1 MNQKYAAP
9 AASRLTLDFWP
20 TVKVYLGLSWLMSH
34 IGRIME
40 LSQHWRWHPR
50 GADKC
55 HPLWSSFLCP
65 RSVSTPGVQT
75 PMRALLCAPEH
86 ATLGLVTRRAQWPT
100 HLCAPVYRVIVMIV
114 SIDYLLCIV
123 VSHISNVHWR
133 WPSPICVTCI
143 FHFRVSWPHQRVYAW
158 FKEFQSTFE
167 NV

>member
-34 IGRIME
+34 IARIME

-65 RSVSTPGVQT
+65 RSVSTPGVQAT
-75 PMRALLCAPEH
+75 IRALLCAPEH
-86 ATLGLVTRRAQWPT
+86 ATLGLMTRRAQWPT
-100 HLCAPVYRVIVMIV
+100 HLCAPVYRVIVVIV
-114 SIDYLLCIV
+114 SIDYYYLFL
-123 VSHISNVHWR
+123 SHIFPMLIGPLQS
-133 WPSPICVTCI
+133 
-143 FHFRVSWPHQRVYAW
+143 VSRAYFTSVFLDLRNHQRVYAW
-158 FKEFQSTFE
+158 FKEFQSIFE